1 MDDSAQAAG
10 LKQKLENYQPS
21 AATIALVK
29 DTPILLLVGVSGAG
43 KDSIKHKLLSTG
55 RYHHIVSHT
64 TRSPRENHGVLEQD
78 GREYHFID
86 PAEAAQMLD
95 GGEFVEAK
103 IYSGN
108 VYGTSVAEIQK
119 AHDHHKIAL
128 TDMEVQG
135 VAEYESI
142 SANVRALFILPPSF
156 EVWQQRLEQ
165 RYDGD
170 ANPDDIKRRMQT
182 AKHELEEALH
192 KDYFRFVINDDLDA
206 AVEVT
211 DQIAHG
217 APVGKESE
225 AAQSLARQ
233 LLSRLGN

>member
-21 AATIALVK
+21 AATIALVE
-29 DTPILLLVGVSGAG
+29 DTSILLLVGVSGAG
-43 KDSIKHKLLSTG
+43 KDSIKHRLLETG
-55 RYHHIVSHT
+55 KYHHIVSHT
-64 TRSPRENHGVLEQD
+64 TRKPRENQGVLEQD
-78 GREYHFID
+78 GREYHFTNLVE
-86 PAEAAQMLD
+86 AEKKLD
-95 GGEFVEAK
+95 NGEFVEAK
-103 IYSGN
+103 MYSGN

-142 SANVRALFILPPSF
+142 SSNVIALFILPPSY
-156 EVWQQRLEQ
+156 EVWQQRLKQ

-170 ANPDDIKRRMQT
+170 ADPEDIKRRMQT

-192 KDYFRFVINDDLDA
+192 KKYFRFVINDDLDQ
-206 AVEVT
+206 AVEVA
-211 DQIAHG
+211 DAIAHG
-217 APVGKESE
+217 APAGQESE
-225 AAQSLARQ
+225 TARALAQD
-233 LLSRLGN
+233 LLSKLS